1 MEMDRTCPT
10 KRPLV
15 SNDNSSALDP
25 SRQENDGETKN
36 IMEKD
41 SVKRAKSHA
50 ADPGIN
56 HKAGPG

>member
-41 SVKRAKSHA
+41 SVEQAKSHA
-50 ADPGIN
+50 ADTGIN
-56 HKAGPG
+56 H